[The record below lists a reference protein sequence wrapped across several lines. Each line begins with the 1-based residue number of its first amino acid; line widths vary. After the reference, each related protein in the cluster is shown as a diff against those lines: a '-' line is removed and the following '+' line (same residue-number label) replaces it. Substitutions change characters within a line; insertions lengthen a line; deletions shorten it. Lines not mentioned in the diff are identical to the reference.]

1 MLAQTF
7 DCDTAPGIDY
17 TITRSKQGWQLTV
30 WEAAVT
36 EEDMNPFLWKFRV
49 ELPTLNEAQSTLQ
62 SILGERSV
70 EGRDSTNSEPLAGTN
85 LVPVSRD

>member
-17 TITRSKQGWQLTV
+17 TITRSKQGWQLIV
-30 WEAAVT
+30 WEVAVT
-36 EEDMNPFLWKFRV
+36 ERGINSLLWKFRV

-62 SILGERSV
+62 SILEERSRPISDSNN
-70 EGRDSTNSEPLAGTN
+70 GRLA
-85 LVPVSRD
+85 